1 MSSVDRRGTRFFFDR
16 KRSRPD
22 AEGEDDADGRGEGD
36 IDQVDVIASKI
47 ADSRTKPNAAS
58 APATSNSHSLRN
70 PTKSRTHH
78 GSVEILKLQIPQNQN
93 PWKKFKPLLQVR
105 QGCPAIMARSI
116 PPDQQLY
123 AVRSIASTEKDKHL
137 RAIQQLSLFPGRGI
151 DQVRET
157 FDWSGTMFVVTQY
170 VKPSL
175 SQIITSQ
182 DRPTEAHIAFIAQ
195 EVSLNLGCYK
205 MLDIDVGRYWLASC
219 CLRNRA

>member
-1 MSSVDRRGTRFFFDR
+1 MSLVDRRGTRFFFDR
-16 KRSRPD
+16 KRSRPND
-22 AEGEDDADGRGEGD
+22 GEEDDVDGRGERH
-36 IDQVDVIASKI
+36 IDEVDVVAF
-47 ADSRTKPNAAS
+47 KPNAAS
-58 APATSNSHSLRN
+58 IQATSHSIRNS
-70 PTKSRTHH
+70 TKSRTHH
-78 GSVEILKLQIPQNQN
+78 GSVEIMKLQVPQNQN

-137 RAIQQLSLFPGRGI
+137 RAIQQLSLFPGRGV

-157 FDWSGTMFVVTQY
+157 FDWSGTLFVVTQY

-175 SQIITSQ
+175 SQIVTSQ
-182 DRPTEAHIAFIAQ
+182 DRPTEAQIAFIAQ
-195 EVSLNLGCYK
+195 EVSLNLGRHI
-205 MLDIDVGRYWLASC
+205 MLDIDIRRYWLASC